1 MNYWPG
7 TKIIKSEN
15 NAFTE
20 WKQGRSR
27 ITTSRDWKQSE
38 ASTLQTA
45 GSGTNPRKQ
54 FTIYSRAKVSK

>member
-20 WKQGRSR
+20 WKQGRSL
-27 ITTSRDWKQSE
+27 ITTSREWKQSE
-38 ASTLQTA
+38 MSTKQTA

-54 FTIYSRAKVSK
+54 FTIYSRAKASK